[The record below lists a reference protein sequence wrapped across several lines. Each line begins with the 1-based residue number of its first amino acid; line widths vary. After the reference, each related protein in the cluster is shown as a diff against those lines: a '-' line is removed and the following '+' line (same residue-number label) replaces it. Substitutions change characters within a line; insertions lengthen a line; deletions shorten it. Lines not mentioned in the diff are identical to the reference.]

1 MSSLQSG
8 RTASRF
14 SPHEL
19 QFYRK
24 QFEMFDAN
32 HDGVIS
38 VLELTHVSRE
48 LGYRFTGEQLK
59 VGASNVIIKIRF
71 VDIQRITLYTWG
83 FCRR

>member
-1 MSSLQSG
+1 MSTLKSG
-8 RTASRF
+8 LSAARF

-19 QFYRK
+19 QYYRK

-59 VGASNVIIKIRF
+59 VGRNDVTAGN
-71 VDIQRITLYTWG
+71 TWSG
-83 FCRR
+83 LRHVC